1 MERVAGLCY
10 ELQSSA
16 STVSLSSIRLS
27 SKIQRLR
34 PRASTTIAAV
44 LSSKTT
50 TPEHQPNPGIP
61 GHEDR
66 GMMQLIE
73 VASNKTIVKHR

>member
-10 ELQSSA
+10 ELQSCA

-27 SKIQRLR
+27 SIQRLR

>member
-16 STVSLSSIRLS
+16 STVSLSSIRMS
-27 SKIQRLR
+27 SMQRLR
-34 PRASTTIAAV
+34 PRASARMAAV
-44 LSSKTT
+44 LSSKTPI
-50 TPEHQPNPGIP
+50 PEHQPNPGIL
-61 GHEDR
+61 GHDDR